1 MLVFVGP
8 LWPCRLPQVECTV
21 VSLNSTRSRSLDAP
35 RRDARDDLL
44 WHNATAAAA
53 AAAGSALA
61 GVAVAVAVDVVGPD
75 TQTRRP

>member
-35 RRDARDDLL
+35 RRDARGDLL

-53 AAAGSALA
+53 AAASALA

>member
-1 MLVFVGP
+1 MCVGFVGP
-8 LWPCRLPQVECTV
+8 LWPCRLLQVECTV
-21 VSLNSTRSRSLDAP
+21 VSLNSTRSRSLEAT

-53 AAAGSALA
+53 ASALV
-61 GVAVAVAVDVVGPD
+61 GVAVAVDVAGPD

>member
-53 AAAGSALA
+53 SALA

>member
-21 VSLNSTRSRSLDAP
+21 VSLNSTRSRSLDA
-35 RRDARDDLL
+35 RDDLL
-44 WHNATAAAA
+44 CHNATAAAA
-53 AAAGSALA
+53 AAAASALA
-61 GVAVAVAVDVVGPD
+61 GVAVAVDVVEPD

>member
-1 MLVFVGP
+1 MYRCVFE
-8 LWPCRLPQVECTV
+8 LH
-21 VSLNSTRSRSLDAP
+21 SLSLSRRAET

-53 AAAGSALA
+53 ASALA
-61 GVAVAVAVDVVGPD
+61 GVAVAVDVAGPD